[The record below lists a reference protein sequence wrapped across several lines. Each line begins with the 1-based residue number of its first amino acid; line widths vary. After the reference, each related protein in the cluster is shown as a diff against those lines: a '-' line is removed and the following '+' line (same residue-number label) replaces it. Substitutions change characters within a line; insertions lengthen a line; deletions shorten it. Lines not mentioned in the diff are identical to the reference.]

1 MATIS
6 AAAGEKVFQLKS
18 FLGLNQNPDGD
29 TKLKLGEAADMRNF
43 TITRDGNLQRRAGT
57 LTLKGLAKEYSLT
70 DAASAAAVFTG
81 AAENLKLKMFPTASI
96 TDGLIVLSGDEVA
109 VSYANSVSY
118 AGYYWRRDASHVW
131 KLHSVTADGDGYTW
145 KFYRVTAVP
154 QGSNL
159 KVAGIWTGFVSGHE
173 QLLAACD
180 GKLWKLY
187 DDTTGEFVRVALGDI
202 DTSKNVHMFGFS
214 GIVYMLNGS
223 QYKQWDGTAL
233 QDVHGY
239 RPLVRVSVPP
249 AGGGEKMEEINRLC
263 GERRLWISPD
273 GKEKT
278 FALPEKNIQSVD
290 YVKSFATGQN
300 IATSEYTVDLEA
312 GTITFNE
319 VPAQSVNAYEIGWAV
334 GTTFRSQ
341 VTAMRYSEFYNSTQD
356 TRVFIY

>member
-1 MATIS
+1 MASIS
-6 AAAGEKVFQLKS
+6 SATNEKVFQLKS

-57 LTLKGLAKEYSLT
+57 LTLKGLAKEYALT
-70 DAASAAAVFTG
+70 DVASATAVFTG

-96 TDGLIVLSGDEVA
+96 ADGLIVLSGDEVS
-109 VSYANSVSY
+109 VSYANAASY

-131 KLHSVTADGDGYTW
+131 KLHSVTVDSDGYTW

-223 QYKQWDGTAL
+223 QYKQWDGTTF

-249 AGGGEKMEEINRLC
+249 VGGGEKMEEINRLC
-263 GERRLWISPD
+263 GERRLWISPE
-273 GKEKT
+273 GTEKP
-278 FALPEKNIQSVD
+278 LVLLRKNI
-290 YVKSFATGQN
+290 
-300 IATSEYTVDLEA
+300 
-312 GTITFNE
+312 
-319 VPAQSVNAYEIGWAV
+319 
-334 GTTFRSQ
+334 R
-341 VTAMRYSEFYNSTQD
+341 TAD
-356 TRVFIY
+356 